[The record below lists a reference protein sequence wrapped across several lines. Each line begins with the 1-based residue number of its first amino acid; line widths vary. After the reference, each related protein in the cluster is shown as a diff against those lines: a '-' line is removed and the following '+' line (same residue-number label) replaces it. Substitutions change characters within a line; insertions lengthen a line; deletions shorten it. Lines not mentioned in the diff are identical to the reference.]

1 MINIEAP
8 IANSL
13 RRIMIAEVLIKINI
27 YRFLQWQFI
36 KFK

>member
-13 RRIMIAEVLIKINI
+13 RRIMIAEVYINNI
-27 YRFLQWQFI
+27 LRFLLWQFI